1 MFRDDT
7 IHGSPRIRHEISS
20 LILPFGDDP
29 IKYTWANGYSQDKRD
44 KLPVKFVPYV
54 LLDKI
59 EYMQEQNPVCIRLEK
74 ERSKAGFNEAHFKA
88 VLETASKQFLRF
100 IITNAKETLEMR
112 KSDNLQIQ
120 INTIAMAVPSQWDA
134 TFQKVYKQLLEEALT
149 EIPKE
154 VGSAFTGR
162 IHFEFHTDAT
172 AIAHHFLHA
181 SSDANSLNFRDCGTI
196 PNIDAVGG
204 SINTQLFIHCGGYH
218 AVSQISSIRIL
229 SYRH

>member
-7 IHGSPRIRHEISS
+7 FHGSPRIRHEISS
-20 LILPFGDDP
+20 LILPFDDDP

-59 EYMQEQNPVCIRLEK
+59 EYIQEQNPVGIRLKK
-74 ERSKAGFNEAHFKA
+74 ESSKVGFNEARFKA

-100 IITNAKETLEMR
+100 IIMNAKQTLDMR
-112 KSDNLQIQ
+112 NQDNLQLQ
-120 INTIAMAVPSQWDA
+120 IKTIAMAIPSQWDV
-134 TFQKVYKQLLEEALT
+134 TFQKVYKRLLEEALA
-149 EIPKE
+149 EIPEE

-162 IHFEFHTDAT
+162 IHFEFHTDAK

-181 SSDANSLNFRDCGTI
+181 SLDANRLNLRAYRTI
-196 PNIDAVGG
+196 PNIDVVGG
-204 SINTQLFIHCGGYH
+204 SVNTQLFIHCGGHH
-218 AVSQISSIRIL
+218 AVSQISSIRTFP
-229 SYRH
+229 YRH